1 MFSFTSKNTDP
12 LRDVLETSLFT
23 WPGHNRD
30 AWTIGDAT
38 EGTQIFGSVGSGKSS
53 GSGKKIAK
61 AFLENGFG
69 GLILCAKPDE
79 RKQWETYARA
89 TGRENDIE
97 IFEPHQGMFNPL
109 IFELEREGGGET
121 LNIVNLIMSL
131 YDLGQN
137 FMSGGSSN
145 GGERFWDQTLR
156 RSISRMIDLLKLCPS
171 KKLSI
176 NEMRAILT
184 TAPTAEEAKDY
195 HDLLFVLKAQNIEPA
210 KKDEIINHLTQ
221 WAYKNVC
228 IQCLLEIELRE
239 DLNPTELENRALI
252 KSYFLKEFAQL
263 AERTKSIVIESFLGL
278 IEPFST
284 GLLKEQFTSG
294 ISQSLSPENCYQN
307 GKLIILDFPIKK
319 HLVAGIYAQAIVKHC
334 WMQAIEGRSF
344 TDGNVRPVFM
354 WIDEAQFFMNPEYD
368 TLFQTTARSS
378 LCCSVYLSQNLNSY
392 YFAMGEKSPE
402 ARAKSLLGNL
412 NTKIFHANGDFDT
425 NQYAADTIGKG
436 FITMTALNQK
446 LVDLGSSTLSQQLH
460 YKVFPHEFTRLSK
473 GGRKATKYTTEAI
486 IFKAGSQWSNNEN
499 YLKVK
504 FDQNI

>member
-1 MFSFTSKNTDP
+1 MFSLNSKHKAP
-12 LRDVLETSLFT
+12 LRAVLETSLFS
-23 WPGHNRD
+23 WPGHKRD

-79 RKQWETYARA
+79 RAQWEAYARA
-89 TGRENDIE
+89 TGREKDLE
-97 IFEPHQGMFNPL
+97 VFEPNHGKFNPL

-121 LNIVNLIMSL
+121 LNMVNLIMSL
-131 YDLGQN
+131 HELGFN
-137 FMSGGSSN
+137 FMSGGSSH
-145 GGERFWDQTLR
+145 GERFWDQTLR
-156 RSISRMIDLLKLCPS
+156 RSISRIIDLLKLCPS

-176 NEMRAILT
+176 REMRSILT
-184 TAPTAEEAKDY
+184 SAPTTDEAKDY
-195 HDLLFVLKAQNIEPA
+195 QDLMLLLKGSDVNAV
-210 KKDEIINHLTQ
+210 KKDEIIHHLTQ
-221 WAYKNVC
+221 WAQESPC
-228 IQCLLEIELRE
+228 IEALLELELRK
-239 DLNPTELENRALI
+239 DLAACEIETQRLI
-252 KSYFLKEFAQL
+252 NSYFLKEFAQL

-278 IEPFST
+278 IEPFSS
-284 GLLKEQFTSG
+284 GILKKQFTTEV
-294 ISQSLSPENCYQN
+294 SPNLWPKNTFEN
-307 GKLIILDFPIKK
+307 GKIIILDFPIKE

-334 WMQAIEGRSF
+334 WMQAIERRKL
-344 TDGNVRPVFM
+344 TDENVRPVFM
-354 WIDEAQFFMNPEYD
+354 WIDEAQFFINPEYD
-368 TLFQTTARSS
+368 ALFQTTARSS
-378 LCCSVYLSQNLNSY
+378 LCCSVYLTQNLNSY

-425 NQYAADTIGKG
+425 NKYASDAIGKG

-446 LVDLGSSTLSQQLH
+446 MIDLGSSTLSQQLY

-473 GGRKATKYTTEAI
+473 GGRKASKYTTEAI
-486 IFKAGSQWSNNEN
+486 VFTAGSQWSTNEN

-504 FDQNI
+504 FDQNA